1 MTAAPEHARQ
11 GYKLFRERR
20 IEEAVQQF
28 RLGTMAGEDA
38 DAAALERWLSYMMAG
53 EFEWAWQESDRV
65 LQARRMNGSTCLHLP
80 EHQRWLWDGTPLAGR
95 NVLIRCFHGLGDTV
109 QFVRFLPQLRA
120 VCRSVSIL
128 PQEELDGL
136 IPAAHSSDHSL
147 DNDSPDLEVELM
159 EVPHALRIT
168 LATLPRQ
175 VPYLHVPG
183 ENFRRDGAFHVGLA
197 WASGA
202 WRPERSVPLE
212 LFHFLDKIPGLVLT
226 GLQRGPATLHLPPGS
241 PLFHHADWQNTSV
254 VETARTIR
262 SLDLV
267 ITTDTLVAH
276 LAGALGVPVW
286 TLLHWDA
293 DWRWMSS
300 REDSPWYPTM
310 RLFRQQSP
318 GDWPHVLRRVKR
330 ELARQGQKIRQNQA
344 GANQN
349 ADDAQPP

>member
-1 MTAAPEHARQ
+1 MR
-11 GYKLFRERR
+11 
-20 IEEAVQQF
+20 QF

-65 LQARRMNGSTCLHLP
+65 LNARRANGGTCLHLP

-95 NVLIRCFHGLGDTV
+95 DVLVRCYHGLGDTV
-109 QFVRFLPQLRA
+109 QFARFLPQLRA

-128 PQEELDGL
+128 PQTELQGL
-136 IPAAHSSDHSL
+136 IPSL
-147 DNDSPDLEVELM
+147 QEGSPDLEVELM
-159 EVPHALRIT
+159 EVPHALRVT
-168 LATLPRQ
+168 LNTLPRK

-183 ENFRRDGAFHVGLA
+183 EPVPRGEGFQVGLA

-212 LFHFLDKIPGLVLT
+212 LFQFLDRIPGLVLT

-241 PLFHHADWQNTSV
+241 PVFHHAEWRNTSV

-276 LAGALGVPVW
+276 LAGALGIPVW

-293 DWRWMSS
+293 DWRWMDG

-310 RLFRQQSP
+310 RLFRQPSP
-318 GDWPHVLRRVKR
+318 GDWPSVLQRVRR
-330 ELARQGQKIRQNQA
+330 ELTGQNQKIRQNQA
-344 GANQN
+344 SACQN
-349 ADDAQPP
+349 ADDAQPPEDNCHSHAG